1 MTELE
6 PVDVASGMVPVPA
19 AQGLPPAERALVGHV
34 VEDWVGTYFGGPM
47 AMTREDAVRY
57 TVEGHLT
64 DLVAVRG
71 YELVRD
77 VVQEYLTSFPDALHT
92 RLSSEQRAV
101 RARTRTERAEAEGRA
116 ASEAFTQGRYD
127 DALRRVDAAE
137 LLDPTGR
144 DYDAVRERIRSAA
157 DATAAP
163 QVDTSKAAMDL
174 DPGMAPNVA
183 VGELTARL
191 EEAARALKSLRIELD
206 AARQVLDAAAH
217 VPLAR
222 AGSTSV
228 AAAAL
233 DLIDAAME
241 AAARR
246 LAPAVTGWEQVDLGW
261 RTLSAA
267 FSKVLAGDATPIASW
282 KGLSVADVERT
293 VRAALEQ
300 ALVVL
305 ERAVTGVAA
314 CVERA
319 RRATTA
325 TPAESQAGIQT
336 GIAAAPLAV
345 IDFSDIRADFAR
357 LRAALD
363 VPAVERERP
372 PAKPAP
378 DSPDRR
384 GPSTTTTRAVFA
396 PTASPLDQRPV
407 PPAAPPP
414 VPPLLRVARP
424 SVRR

>member
-6 PVDVASGMVPVPA
+6 PADVADGMVPAPT
-19 AQGLPPAERALVGHV
+19 AQGLSPAERALVGHV
-34 VEDWVGTYFGGPM
+34 VEDWVGTYFGSPM

-57 TVEGHLT
+57 AVEGHLT

-71 YELVRD
+71 YDLVRD
-77 VVQEYLTSFPDALHT
+77 AVQEYLTSFPDALHT
-92 RLSSEQRAV
+92 RLTSEQRAV
-101 RARTRTERAEAEGRA
+101 RARTRTEHAEAEGRA

-137 LLDPTGR
+137 LLDPNGR

-163 QVDTSKAAMDL
+163 QVDTSQSAVDL
-174 DPGMAPNVA
+174 DPGMAPSVA
-183 VGELTARL
+183 VGELAARL
-191 EEAARALKSLRIELD
+191 EEAARALKSLRIDLD
-206 AARQVLDAAAH
+206 ATRHVLDAAAH
-217 VPLAR
+217 APLAR

-319 RRATTA
+319 HRATTA

-336 GIAAAPLAV
+336 GIGAAPLAV

-372 PAKPAP
+372 TAEPAP
-378 DSPDRR
+378 DSPDRQR
-384 GPSTTTTRAVFA
+384 PSTTTRAVFA

-407 PPAAPPP
+407 PPAAPPAA
-414 VPPLLRVARP
+414 PPLLRVARP